1 MGHGLHN
8 LSSAVLS
15 VFPSA
20 RDELRQLYES
30 VDADD
35 YISAAIFSSTVVG
48 ATFALFL
55 TIISI
60 SRGFNPL
67 MLGFGAL
74 LGMCMFA
81 FYIIYPGILV
91 RKIAQKTDNELVF
104 ALRELSLQI
113 ESGVALYDAM
123 ANIASGNYGYASRA
137 FATAVR
143 EISSGVPEKKAL
155 QKMAVKS
162 QSEFLKR
169 IVWQVVTATESGASV
184 AFALRSVVERLMDER
199 FRLIKEYA
207 GKLNF
212 LILIFMLIAAA
223 IPSIGMTFLIILSTF
238 SGYGLTKEVFLM
250 VIAGSFLGQ
259 IMLIGYINSS
269 RPVV

>member
-1 MGHGLHN
+1 MRMQLSKPLKRMCPRRGSKLQQQTRVPFLVIQPSSMGHGLHN

-123 ANIASGNYGYASRA
+123 ANIASGNYGR
-137 FATAVR
+137 
-143 EISSGVPEKKAL
+143 
-155 QKMAVKS
+155 
-162 QSEFLKR
+162 SEEH
-169 IVWQVVTATESGASV
+169 T
-184 AFALRSVVERLMDER
+184 
-199 FRLIKEYA
+199 
-207 GKLNF
+207 
-212 LILIFMLIAAA
+212 
-223 IPSIGMTFLIILSTF
+223 
-238 SGYGLTKEVFLM
+238 
-250 VIAGSFLGQ
+250 
-259 IMLIGYINSS
+259 
-269 RPVV
+269 